1 MIKTLLSI
9 VFCCI
14 FATFLQSQT
23 ANPPVTPE
31 IHYVSTTQVLTDEVT
46 TDTVTNYILV
56 KVSKKTI
63 RLESENWIED
73 IPVKWE
79 KDGEVYTARTE
90 YAKYIIFAKQNET
103 GWTFGNLIEYPTGG
117 VDYIIYK
124 RRTP

>member
-1 MIKTLLSI
+1 MKKTLLSI

-23 ANPPVTPE
+23 ANPPITPE
-31 IHYVSTTQVLTDEVT
+31 IHYVSTTQVLTDELT
-46 TDTVTNYILV
+46 SDTVANYILV
-56 KVSKKTI
+56 KVSKKQI
-63 RLESENWIED
+63 RLESEDWAEE

-79 KDGEVYTARTE
+79 KDGEMYTARTK
-90 YAKYIIFAKQNET
+90 YAKYIIFAKPTTT
-103 GWTFGNLIEYPTGG
+103 GWTFGNLIEYPAGG